1 MNLVLLH
8 SHIGVFQLLLLL
20 IMLLSIVLFVLAII
34 SVISNN
40 FKNNDKL
47 IWVLVILLV
56 PFFGPIL
63 YFIIGRKT
71 RIKKA

>member
-1 MNLVLLH
+1 
-8 SHIGVFQLLLLL
+8 
-20 IMLLSIVLFVLAII
+20 MLLSIVLFVLAII
-34 SVISNN
+34 SAVLNN
-40 FKNNDKL
+40 FKNNDKI

>member
-1 MNLVLLH
+1 MLLF
-8 SHIGVFQLLLLL
+8 V
-20 IMLLSIVLFVLAII
+20 MLLSIVLFVLAII
-34 SVISNN
+34 SAVLNN
-40 FKNNDKL
+40 FKNNDKI